1 MDSLMLT
8 LLPAKQPHVHVNI
21 LLYYPAND
29 AMTLKVKLGEM
40 VLILNTIFRYSPS
53 FTVNDITAIAEEY
66 SNLNILGMN

>member
-40 VLILNTIFRYSPS
+40 VLISNTIFRYSPS
-53 FTVNDITAIAEEY
+53 FTVNDTMSLVREY
-66 SNLNILGMN
+66 CVQVH